1 MKKTLIISLTA
12 ICVSVMGI
20 IFVKHSNDHKECEIK
35 TEIAFGDNDEKIVSE
50 IYICKEKFNL

>member
-12 ICVSVMGI
+12 ICMSVMGI
-20 IFVKHSNDHKECEIK
+20 IFIKYSNDHKECETK

-50 IYICKEKFNL
+50 IHVCKEKFNL